1 MTPGPEHSPMNS
13 DSFMAGTSVISA
25 WDDGGMYLWIG
36 LILIIYIYIYIY
48 MYMILIYIYMVS
60 DGEADV

>member
-25 WDDGGMYLWIG
+25 WDDGGMYLGIG
-36 LILIIYIYIYIY
+36 LILIIYIYVHIYVHD
-48 MYMILIYIYMVS
+48 IYIYMVS